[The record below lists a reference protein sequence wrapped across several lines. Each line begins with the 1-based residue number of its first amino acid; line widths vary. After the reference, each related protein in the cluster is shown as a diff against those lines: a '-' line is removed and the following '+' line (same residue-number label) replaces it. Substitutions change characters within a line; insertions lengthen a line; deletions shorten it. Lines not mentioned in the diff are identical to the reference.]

1 MTAPANPPVAPP
13 PPTAPQPDATPPIT
27 APVSVA
33 AVVAAVPIGDDEL
46 RTLLREPGRAFDL
59 LLGNRERLAATIRDD
74 RPPRTLC
81 LALLVATVL
90 ASLPFGLVHGGAAAW
105 KIAALLGGS
114 VLLCWPSLQVFA
126 SYLGTPL
133 RPAQSLALALTI
145 AAVAALFTL
154 GFAPILWF
162 LRVTM
167 TAGDHIDA
175 TDAACG
181 MLALALL
188 AGLWQLARCSG
199 ADARLRNHRSF
210 VLLLVWQLLVVFV
223 AVRMARALALFA

>member
-1 MTAPANPPVAPP
+1 MTDDLASSSAAPP
-13 PPTAPQPDATPPIT
+13 PLPVATPASGT
-27 APVSVA
+27 EAVA
-33 AVVAAVPIGDDEL
+33 APPAAVPIGDDEL

-59 LLGNRERLAATIRDD
+59 LLGSRDRLAATIRDD
-74 RPPRTLC
+74 QPPRTLC
-81 LALLVATVL
+81 VALLVATAL
-90 ASLPFGLVHGGAAAW
+90 ASLPFGLVHGGAAGW
-105 KIAALLGGS
+105 KIAALFGGS

-167 TAGDHIDA
+167 TTGDHIDA

-210 VLLLVWQLLVVFV
+210 FLLLVWQLLVVFV

>member
-1 MTAPANPPVAPP
+1 M
-13 PPTAPQPDATPPIT
+13 ATLP
-27 APVSVA
+27 
-33 AVVAAVPIGDDEL
+33 AAVPIRDDEL
-46 RTLLREPGRAFDL
+46 RTMLRQPGMAFDL
-59 LLGNRERLAATIRDD
+59 LLGSRERLAATIRDEH
-74 RPPRTLC
+74 PPRTLC
-81 LALLVATVL
+81 VALLVATVV
-90 ASLPFGLVHGGAAAW
+90 ASLPFGLVQGGAAAW
-105 KIAALLGGS
+105 KIAALFGGS

-145 AAVAALFTL
+145 SAVAALFTL

-210 VLLLVWQLLVVFV
+210 GLLILWQLLVVFV